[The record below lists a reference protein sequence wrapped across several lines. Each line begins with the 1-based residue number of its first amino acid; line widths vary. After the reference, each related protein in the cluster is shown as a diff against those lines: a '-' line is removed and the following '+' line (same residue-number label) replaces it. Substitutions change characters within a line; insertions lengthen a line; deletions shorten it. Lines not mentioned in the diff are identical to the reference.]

1 MDKDIKGTILI
12 AEEGI
17 NGSVSG
23 IKIDLDKLIKL
34 IKNHLKIRK
43 LEIKINKINFS
54 LQKV

>member
-34 IKNHLKIRK
+34 IKTILK
-43 LEIKINKINFS
+43 
-54 LQKV
+54 